1 MSKLIVKGP
10 VRLEGRVRISG
21 AKNAALPILIATI
34 LLKGESVI
42 TNVPNLTD
50 IMTTIRLLRSLGLK
64 AEFTNNT
71 VTIMGTNDVRHIA
84 PYELITNMR
93 ASFLVAGPI
102 LARVG
107 FAKVPYPGGCAIG
120 TRPVDIHLNG
130 FRAFGIDIRVEHG
143 FVVLKSNGKIRGSKY
158 TLDFPSVGAT
168 QNLMMLASLAE
179 GTSVL
184 KNVAKEPEIEDLA
197 AFLNQA
203 GANVQGA
210 GTDTIRIE
218 GVPEMINVNYPVIP
232 DRIETATYLC
242 AVAITRGD
250 VILEKVNTEQIQ
262 DIIKVLRKIGYTLEE
277 IDAETLHISYDGGDL
292 KGVNIKTEPFPGFS
306 TDNQAML
313 MSVLAMI
320 DGEKSSITE
329 TIFENRFM
337 HVNELNRMGANIEVD
352 GRKAVIHGV
361 RNLSSSAVK
370 MMDLRGGAALL
381 IAGLVA
387 DGDTVLYNTYHI
399 LRGYEDITGKF
410 IKLGAKFA
418 H

>member
-1 MSKLIVKGP
+1 MSKLVVKGP

-250 VILEKVNTEQIQ
+250 VILEKVNTAQIQ
-262 DIIKVLRKIGYTLEE
+262 DIIKVLRKVGYTLEE
-277 IDAETLHISYDGGDL
+277 IDDETLHISYDGGDL

>member
-1 MSKLIVKGP
+1 MSKLVVKGP
-10 VRLEGRVRISG
+10 VRLEGSVRISG

-50 IMTTIRLLRSLGLK
+50 IMTTIRLLRSLGLR
-64 AEFTNNT
+64 AEFSNNVVT
-71 VTIMGTNDVRHIA
+71 VNGTKDVRHIA

-107 FAKVPYPGGCAIG
+107 FAKVPYPGGCSIG

-130 FRAFGIDIRVEHG
+130 FRAFDIDIRVEHG
-143 FVVLKSNGKIRGSKY
+143 FVILKSNGKIRGTKY

-168 QNLMMLASLAE
+168 QNLMMLATLAE
-179 GTSVL
+179 GTTVL

-197 AFLNQA
+197 NFLNAA
-203 GANVQGA
+203 GGQVFGA

-218 GVPEMINVNYPVIP
+218 GVPELINVAYPVIP
-232 DRIETATYLC
+232 DRIETATFMC
-242 AVAITRGD
+242 AAAITKGD
-250 VILEKVNTEQIQ
+250 VTLNNVNTNQIQ
-262 DIIKVLRKIGYTLEE
+262 DIIKVLRKVGYTVDE
-277 IDAETLHISYDGGDL
+277 INQETVRVSYDGGAL
-292 KGVNIKTEPFPGFS
+292 HGVTVKTEPFPGFS
-306 TDNQAML
+306 TDNQAIL
-313 MSVLAMI
+313 MSVLAVL

-352 GRKAVIHGV
+352 DRKAVIVGV
-361 RNLSSSAVK
+361 RDLSSSAVK

-381 IAGLVA
+381 LAGLVA
-387 DGDTVLYNTYHI
+387 DGDTVLYNTHHI

-410 IKLGAKFA
+410 AQLGVKFA

>member
-1 MSKLIVKGP
+1 MSKLTVKGP
-10 VRLEGRVRISG
+10 VRLEGTVRISG

-34 LLKGESVI
+34 LLKGESII
-42 TNVPNLTD
+42 TNVPNLSD

-64 AEFTNNT
+64 AEFANNI
-71 VTIMGTNDVRHIA
+71 VTILGTNDVRHIA

-197 AFLNQA
+197 NFLNKA
-203 GANVQGA
+203 GAHVHGA
-210 GTDTIRIE
+210 GTDTLRIE
-218 GVPEMINVNYPVIP
+218 GVPEMINVQYPVIP

-242 AVAITRGD
+242 AAAITRGD
-250 VILEKVNTEQIQ
+250 VTLEKVNTEQIQ
-262 DIIKVLRKIGYTLEE
+262 DIIKILRKVGYTLDE
-277 IDAETLHISYDGGDL
+277 INNETLHISYDGGEL
-292 KGVNIKTEPFPGFS
+292 HGVHVKTEPFPGFS

-352 GRKAVIHGV
+352 GRKSVIHGV
-361 RNLSSSAVK
+361 RHLSSSAVK

-381 IAGLVA
+381 LAGLVA
-387 DGDTVLYNTYHI
+387 DGDTLLYNTYHI

-410 IKLGAKFA
+410 SKLGAKFA